1 MFEVNIF
8 VIMLNIAYIIFLCA
22 FIAKK
27 IVWLRSLTVMGYL
40 ISMPYF
46 YFFFEKPLW
55 INLGWTSLY
64 TVIDLFMLFLMYLDS
79 SPVKFSDMEQKIYDR
94 TFKSLKPKEFK
105 HLIDHGSLEEL
116 KPDVG
121 LVTRDTHLEKLMLVV
136 EGQAEVVLKNGDEVD
151 ILAGGF
157 IGEQSFITGENTSA
171 DVATGREAAK
181 ILSWNSDSLRK
192 YLENKPHLKETLE
205 LILTSDVIHKL
216 RDMEEMYDEIKH
228 SNDLN
233 IS

>member
-1 MFEVNIF
+1 MFDINIF
-8 VIMLNIAYIIFLCA
+8 VIMLNIAYIIFLFA
-22 FIAKK
+22 FIARK
-27 IVWLRSLTVMGYL
+27 IVWLRSLTVLGY
-40 ISMPYF
+40 ITSMPYF

-55 INLGWTSLY
+55 INLGWTGVY
-64 TVIDLFMLFLMYLDS
+64 TVINLFMLFLIYLES
-79 SPVKFSDMEQKIYDR
+79 RPIILSEMEQEIYDR
-94 TFKSLKPKEFK
+94 TFKPLKLKEFK
-105 HLIDHGSLEEL
+105 HLIDHGSIAEL
-116 KPDVG
+116 QPEVG

-136 EGQAEVVLKNGDEVD
+136 EGQAEVVLKNGDQVD
-151 ILAGGF
+151 IPAGGF

-192 YLENKPHLKETLE
+192 YLEKKPHLKETLE

-216 RDMEEMYDEIKH
+216 RDMEEKYDEIKH

>member
-1 MFEVNIF
+1 MDDMNIF
-8 VIMLNIAYIIFLCA
+8 IIMLNIAYTIFLFA
-22 FIAKK
+22 FIARR
-27 IVWLRSLTVMGYL
+27 IVWLRTLTVLGY
-40 ISMPYF
+40 IIGMPYF
-46 YFFFEKPLW
+46 FFYFEKPLW
-55 INLGWTSLY
+55 INLGWTGLY
-64 TVIDLFMLFLMYLDS
+64 TVINLFMLFLIYLES
-79 SPVKFSDMEQKIYDR
+79 RSAKLSDLEQKIYDR

-105 HLIDHGSLEEL
+105 HLIDHGSLDEI
-116 KPDVG
+116 KADVG

-151 ILAGGF
+151 ITAGGF

-171 DVATGREAAK
+171 DVCTGKEATT

-192 YLENKPHLKETLE
+192 YLETKPHLKETLE

-233 IS
+233 VS

>member
-1 MFEVNIF
+1 MFDINIF
-8 VIMLNIAYIIFLCA
+8 VITLNLAYIIFLFA
-22 FIAKK
+22 FIARK
-27 IVWLRSLTVMGYL
+27 IVWLRSLTVLGYI

-46 YFFFEKPLW
+46 YFYFENPLW

-64 TVIDLFMLFLMYLDS
+64 TVINLIMLFLIYLES
-79 SPVKFSDMEQKIYDR
+79 RPVKFNDLEQKIYDR

-105 HLIDHGSLEEL
+105 HLIDHGSFDEL
-116 KPDVG
+116 PPEKV

-136 EGQAEVVLKNGDEVD
+136 DGQAEVVLKNGDEVD
-151 ILAGGF
+151 IPSGGF

-171 DVATGREAAK
+171 DVSTGREVAT

-192 YLENKPHLKETLE
+192 YLEKKPHLKETLE

-216 RDMEEMYDEIKH
+216 RDMEDKYDEIKH
-228 SNDLN
+228 SNDLYVK
-233 IS
+233 

>member
-1 MFEVNIF
+1 MFDINIF
-8 VIMLNIAYIIFLCA
+8 VITLNLAYIIFLFA
-22 FIAKK
+22 FIARK
-27 IVWLRSLTVMGYL
+27 IVWLRSLTVLGYI

-46 YFFFEKPLW
+46 YFYFENPLW

-64 TVIDLFMLFLMYLDS
+64 TVINLIMLFLIYLES
-79 SPVKFSDMEQKIYDR
+79 RPVKFNDLEQKIYDR

-105 HLIDHGSLEEL
+105 HLIEHGSIEEL
-116 KPDVG
+116 QPDVA
-121 LVTRDTHLEKLMLVV
+121 LVNRNTHLEKLMLVV

-151 ILAGGF
+151 IPAGGF

-171 DVATGREAAK
+171 DVATGREAAT

-192 YLENKPHLKETLE
+192 YLEKKPHLKETLE

-216 RDMEEMYDEIKH
+216 RDMEDKYDEIKH
-228 SNDLN
+228 SNDLYVK
-233 IS
+233 

>member
-1 MFEVNIF
+1 MGDINILI
-8 VIMLNIAYIIFLCA
+8 IMLNMAYLIFLIA
-22 FIAKK
+22 FIARK
-27 IVWLRSLTVMGYL
+27 IVWLRCLTILGNITIL
-40 ISMPYF
+40 P
-46 YFFFEKPLW
+46 YFFFNFEEIQW
-55 INLGWTSLY
+55 INIAWIGIY
-64 TVIDLFMLFLMYLDS
+64 TIINLFMLFLIYLES
-79 SPVKFSDMEQKIYDR
+79 RPIILSDLEQKIYDR
-94 TFKSLKPKEFK
+94 TFKSLVPREFK
-105 HLIDHGSLEEL
+105 HLIDHGSIDEFHPE
-116 KPDVG
+116 VG
-121 LVTRDTHLEKLMLVV
+121 LVTRDRHLEKLMLVV

-192 YLENKPHLKETLE
+192 YLEKKPHLKETLE

-228 SNDLN
+228 SNDFN

>member
-1 MFEVNIF
+1 MGDINILL
-8 VIMLNIAYIIFLCA
+8 IMLNMAYLIFLFA
-22 FIAKK
+22 FIARK
-27 IVWLRSLTVMGYL
+27 IVWLRSLTVLGY
-40 ISMPYF
+40 IIGMPYF
-46 YFFFEKPLW
+46 YFYFENPLW
-55 INLGWTSLY
+55 INLGWTGLY
-64 TVIDLFMLFLMYLDS
+64 TVINLFMLFLIYLENRPIILS
-79 SPVKFSDMEQKIYDR
+79 EMEQEIYDR
-94 TFKSLKPKEFK
+94 TFKPLKLKEFK
-105 HLIDHGSLEEL
+105 HLIDHGSIAEL
-116 KPDVG
+116 QPEVG

-136 EGQAEVVLKNGDEVD
+136 EGQAEVVLKNGDQVD
-151 ILAGGF
+151 IPAGGF

-192 YLENKPHLKETLE
+192 YLEKKPHLKETLE

-216 RDMEEMYDEIKH
+216 RDMEEKYDEIKH

>member
-1 MFEVNIF
+1 MGDINILI
-8 VIMLNIAYIIFLCA
+8 IMLNMAYLIFLFA

-27 IVWLRSLTVMGYL
+27 IVWLRCLTIFGNITIL
-40 ISMPYF
+40 P
-46 YFFFEKPLW
+46 YFFFNFEEIQW
-55 INLGWTSLY
+55 INITWIGVY
-64 TVIDLFMLFLMYLDS
+64 TAINLFMLFLIYLES
-79 SPVKFSDMEQKIYDR
+79 RPIKLSDMEQKIYDR

-105 HLIDHGSLEEL
+105 HLMDRGSLDEL
-116 KPDVG
+116 RPDVG

-151 ILAGGF
+151 ITAGGF

-171 DVATGREAAK
+171 DVATGKEAAT
-181 ILSWNSDSLRK
+181 IISWDSDSLRK
-192 YLENKPHLKETLE
+192 YLETKPHLKETLE

>member
-1 MFEVNIF
+1 MFDINIF
-8 VIMLNIAYIIFLCA
+8 VITLNLAYIIFLFA
-22 FIAKK
+22 FIARK
-27 IVWLRSLTVMGYL
+27 IVWLRSLTVLGYI

-46 YFFFEKPLW
+46 YFYFENPLW

-64 TVIDLFMLFLMYLDS
+64 TVINLIMLFLIFLES
-79 SPVKFSDMEQKIYDR
+79 RPVKFNDLEQKIYDR

-105 HLIDHGSLEEL
+105 HLIGHGSLEEIQ
-116 KPDVG
+116 PDLG

-151 ILAGGF
+151 IPAGGF

-171 DVATGREAAK
+171 DVATGREAAT

-192 YLENKPHLKETLE
+192 YLEKKPHLKETLE

-216 RDMEEMYDEIKH
+216 RDMEDKYDEIKH
-228 SNDLN
+228 SNDLYVK
-233 IS
+233 

>member
-1 MFEVNIF
+1 MNDFNIYL
-8 VIMLNIAYIIFLCA
+8 ILLYCANIIWLAA
-22 FIAKK
+22 FATKNV
-27 IVWLRSLTVMGYL
+27 VWLRSLVVLGNIFVL
-40 ISMPYF
+40 PYY
-46 YFFFEKPLW
+46 YFFLGEPMWDNIAWALIFTA
-55 INLGWTSLY
+55 IN
-64 TVIDLFMLFLMYLDS
+64 LFMLLLIYLES
-79 SPVKFSDMEQKIYDR
+79 RPILLSDLEQKIYDR

-105 HLIDHGSLEEL
+105 HLIDHGSLDEL
-116 KPDVG
+116 QPDAG

-136 EGQAEVVLKNGDEVD
+136 EGQAEVVLKNGDQVD
-151 ILAGGF
+151 IPAGGF

-192 YLENKPHLKETLE
+192 YLEKKPHLKETLE

-216 RDMEEMYDEIKH
+216 RDMEEKYDEIKH

>member
-1 MFEVNIF
+1 MFDINIF
-8 VIMLNIAYIIFLCA
+8 VIMLNIAYIIFLFA
-22 FIAKK
+22 FIARK
-27 IVWLRSLTVMGYL
+27 IVWLRALTVLGYI

-46 YFFFEKPLW
+46 FFFFENPLW

-64 TVIDLFMLFLMYLDS
+64 TVINLIMLFLIYLES
-79 SPVKFSDMEQKIYDR
+79 RPVKFSDLEQKIYER
-94 TFKSLKPKEFK
+94 TFRSLKPKEFK
-105 HLIDHGSLEEL
+105 HLIDHGSLDEL
-116 KPDVG
+116 QPDVG

-151 ILAGGF
+151 IPAGGF

-171 DVATGREAAK
+171 DVATGKEAAT

-192 YLENKPHLKETLE
+192 YLETKPHLKETLE

>member
-1 MFEVNIF
+1 MFDINIF
-8 VIMLNIAYIIFLCA
+8 VITLNIAYIIFLFA

-27 IVWLRSLTVMGYL
+27 IVWLRILTVLGYI

-46 YFFFEKPLW
+46 FFFFENPLW
-55 INLGWTSLY
+55 INLGWTTLY
-64 TVIDLFMLFLMYLDS
+64 TVINLIMLFLIYLES
-79 SPVKFSDMEQKIYDR
+79 RPVKFNDLEQKIYDR

-105 HLIDHGSLEEL
+105 HLLEHGSIQEMQ
-116 KPDVG
+116 PYVG

-136 EGQAEVVLKNGDEVD
+136 EGQAEVVLRNGDEVD
-151 ILAGGF
+151 IPTGGF

-171 DVATGREAAK
+171 DVATGNEAAT

-192 YLENKPHLKETLE
+192 YLEKKPHLKETLE

-216 RDMEEMYDEIKH
+216 RDMEDKYEEIKH
-228 SNDLN
+228 
-233 IS
+233 

>member
-1 MFEVNIF
+1 MFDINIF
-8 VIMLNIAYIIFLCA
+8 VIMLNIAYIIFLFA

-27 IVWLRSLTVMGYL
+27 IVWLRSLTVLGYI

-46 YFFFEKPLW
+46 FFFFENPLW

-64 TVIDLFMLFLMYLDS
+64 TVINLIMLFLIYLES
-79 SPVKFSDMEQKIYDR
+79 RPVTFSEMEQKIYNR

-105 HLIDHGSLEEL
+105 HLIDHGSFEEL
-116 KPDVG
+116 QPDVG

-151 ILAGGF
+151 IPCGGF

-171 DVATGREAAK
+171 DVSTGREAAM
-181 ILSWNSDSLRK
+181 ILSWDSDSLRK
-192 YLENKPHLKETLE
+192 YLEKKPHLKETLE

-216 RDMEEMYDEIKH
+216 RDMEDKYDEIKH
-228 SNDLN
+228 SNDLYVK
-233 IS
+233 

>member
-1 MFEVNIF
+1 MWD
-8 VIMLNIAYIIFLCA
+8 NIAWALIFTA
-22 FIAKK
+22 
-27 IVWLRSLTVMGYL
+27 
-40 ISMPYF
+40 
-46 YFFFEKPLW
+46 
-55 INLGWTSLY
+55 IN
-64 TVIDLFMLFLMYLDS
+64 LFMLFLIYLES
-79 SPVKFSDMEQKIYDR
+79 RPIKLSDLEQKIYDR
-94 TFKSLKPKEFK
+94 TFKSLEPREFK
-105 HLIDHGSLEEL
+105 KLIDHGSLNEHQPE
-116 KPDVG
+116 VG

-136 EGQAEVVLKNGDEVD
+136 EGQAEVVLKNGDQVD
-151 ILAGGF
+151 IPAGGF

-192 YLENKPHLKETLE
+192 YLEKKPHLKETLE

-216 RDMEEMYDEIKH
+216 RDMEEKYDEIKH

>member
-1 MFEVNIF
+1 MNDWNIYLVMFNCANF
-8 VIMLNIAYIIFLCA
+8 IMVAA
-22 FIAKK
+22 FFSKK
-27 IVWLRSLTVMGYL
+27 IVWLRRLTILANLVVL
-40 ISMPYF
+40 PYF
-46 YFFFEKPLW
+46 FYFLEEPLW
-55 INLGWTSLY
+55 NNILWVGIYTTINLIMLLLIYLESRPIKLS
-64 TVIDLFMLFLMYLDS
+64 DL
-79 SPVKFSDMEQKIYDR
+79 EQKIYDR
-94 TFKSLKPKEFK
+94 TFKSLKPREFK
-105 HLIDHGSLEEL
+105 HLIDHGSLDEHQPEE
-116 KPDVG
+116 G

-151 ILAGGF
+151 ITAGGF

-171 DVATGREAAK
+171 DVATGKEAAK
-181 ILSWNSDSLRK
+181 ILSWDSDSLRK
-192 YLENKPHLKETLE
+192 YLETKPHLKETLE

>member
-1 MFEVNIF
+1 MGDINLLI
-8 VIMLNIAYIIFLCA
+8 IMLNMAYIIFLGA
-22 FIAKK
+22 FVCKK
-27 IVWLRSLTVMGYL
+27 IVWLRGLAIVGYIMG
-40 ISMPYF
+40 MPYF
-46 YFFFEKPLW
+46 LFFFEEPLW
-55 INLGWTSLY
+55 INLGWTGVY
-64 TVIDLFMLFLMYLDS
+64 TVINLFMLFLIYLES
-79 SPVKFSDMEQKIYDR
+79 RPIILSDLEQKIYDQ
-94 TFKSLKPKEFK
+94 TFKHLKPKEFK
-105 HLIDHGSLEEL
+105 HLIDHGSLNEFQPE
-116 KPDVG
+116 VG

-136 EGQAEVVLKNGDEVD
+136 EGQAEVVLKNGDQVD

-171 DVATGREAAK
+171 EVATGKEVAT

-192 YLENKPHLKETLE
+192 YLEKKPHLKETLE

-216 RDMEEMYDEIKH
+216 RDMEEKYDEIKH

>member
-1 MFEVNIF
+1 MFDINIF
-8 VIMLNIAYIIFLCA
+8 VITLNIAYIIFLFA

-27 IVWLRSLTVMGYL
+27 IVWLRSLTVLGYI

-46 YFFFEKPLW
+46 FFFFENPLW

-64 TVIDLFMLFLMYLDS
+64 TVINLIMLFLIYLES
-79 SPVKFSDMEQKIYDR
+79 RPVKFNDLEQKIYDR

-105 HLIDHGSLEEL
+105 HLIGHGYLEEL
-116 KPDVG
+116 QPDVG

-151 ILAGGF
+151 IPAGGF

-171 DVATGREAAK
+171 DVATGKEAAT
-181 ILSWNSDSLRK
+181 ILSWDSDSLRK
-192 YLENKPHLKETLE
+192 YLEKKPHLKETLE

-216 RDMEEMYDEIKH
+216 RDMEDKYDEIKH
-228 SNDLN
+228 SNDLYVK
-233 IS
+233 

>member
-1 MFEVNIF
+1 MSDLNVFL
-8 VIMLNIAYIIFLCA
+8 IMLNCAYLIWLVA
-22 FIAKK
+22 FVSKK
-27 IVWLRSLTVMGYL
+27 IVWLRSLTILANLVVL
-40 ISMPYF
+40 PYF
-46 YFFFEKPLW
+46 FYFLGEPLW
-55 INLGWTSLY
+55 NNILWVGIYTTINLIMLLLIYLESRPIKLS
-64 TVIDLFMLFLMYLDS
+64 DL
-79 SPVKFSDMEQKIYDR
+79 EQKIYDR
-94 TFKSLKPKEFK
+94 TFKSLKPREFK
-105 HLIDHGSLEEL
+105 HLIDHGSLDEHQPEE
-116 KPDVG
+116 G

-151 ILAGGF
+151 ITAGGF

-171 DVATGREAAK
+171 DVATGKEAAT
-181 ILSWNSDSLRK
+181 IISWDSDSLRK
-192 YLENKPHLKETLE
+192 YLETKPHLKETLE

>member
-1 MFEVNIF
+1 MGEMNILL
-8 VIMLNIAYIIFLCA
+8 IMLNIAYLIFLFA

-27 IVWLRSLTVMGYL
+27 IVWLRSITILGNIT
-40 ISMPYF
+40 IMPYF
-46 YFFFEKPLW
+46 FFFFEEPMWNNIGW
-55 INLGWTSLY
+55 IGVY
-64 TVIDLFMLFLMYLDS
+64 TFINLFMLFLIYLES
-79 SPVKFSDMEQKIYDR
+79 RPIILSEMEQEIYDR
-94 TFKSLKPKEFK
+94 TFKPLKLKEFK
-105 HLIDHGSLEEL
+105 HLFDHGSIAEL
-116 KPDVG
+116 QPEVG

-136 EGQAEVVLKNGDEVD
+136 EGQAEVVLKNGDQVD

-171 DVATGREAAK
+171 DVATGKEATT
-181 ILSWNSDSLRK
+181 ILSWNSDLLRK
-192 YLENKPHLKETLE
+192 YLETKPHLKETLE

-216 RDMEEMYDEIKH
+216 RDMEEKYDEIKH

>member
-1 MFEVNIF
+1 
-8 VIMLNIAYIIFLCA
+8 
-22 FIAKK
+22 
-27 IVWLRSLTVMGYL
+27 MGYI

-46 YFFFEKPLW
+46 YFYFEKPLW

-64 TVIDLFMLFLMYLDS
+64 TIINLIMLFLIYLES
-79 SPVKFSDMEQKIYDR
+79 RPIILSEMEQEIYDR
-94 TFKSLKPKEFK
+94 TFKPLKLKEFK
-105 HLIDHGSLEEL
+105 HLIDHGSLNEL
-116 KPDVG
+116 QPEVG

-136 EGQAEVVLKNGDEVD
+136 EGQAEVVLKNGDQVD

-171 DVATGREAAK
+171 DVATGREATT
-181 ILSWNSDSLRK
+181 IISWNSDSLRK
-192 YLENKPHLKETLE
+192 YLEKKPHLKETLE

-233 IS
+233 IR

>member
-1 MFEVNIF
+1 MFDINIF
-8 VIMLNIAYIIFLCA
+8 VIMLNIAYVIFLFA
-22 FIAKK
+22 FIARK
-27 IVWLRSLTVMGYL
+27 IVWLRSLTVLGYI

-46 YFFFEKPLW
+46 YFYFENPLW

-64 TVIDLFMLFLMYLDS
+64 TVINLFMLFLIYLES
-79 SPVKFSDMEQKIYDR
+79 RPVKFSDMEQKIYDR

-105 HLIDHGSLEEL
+105 HLIDKGSLDEL
-116 KPDVG
+116 QPDVG

-171 DVATGREAAK
+171 DVSTGREAAI
-181 ILSWNSDSLRK
+181 ILSWNSDALRK
-192 YLENKPHLKETLE
+192 YLDKKPHLKETLE

-216 RDMEEMYDEIKH
+216 RDMEDKYDEIKH

-233 IS
+233 VK

>member
-1 MFEVNIF
+1 MGDINIF
-8 VIMLNIAYIIFLCA
+8 IIMLNMAYIIFLFA

-27 IVWLRSLTVMGYL
+27 IVWLRSLTVMGYI

-46 YFFFEKPLW
+46 YFYFENPLW

-64 TVIDLFMLFLMYLDS
+64 TVINLIMLFLIYLES
-79 SPVKFSDMEQKIYDR
+79 RPIKLSDLEQKIYDR

-105 HLIDHGSLEEL
+105 HLMDHGSLEEL
-116 KPDVG
+116 KPEVG

-171 DVATGREAAK
+171 DVSTGSEAAK

-192 YLENKPHLKETLE
+192 YLDKKPHLKETLE

-216 RDMEEMYDEIKH
+216 RDMEDKYEEIKH
-228 SNDLN
+228 SNDLYVK
-233 IS
+233 